1 MDSRRRYTNYSFQ
14 ILKREN
20 SNNNDNNELQNQ
32 NINDIVY
39 SIIPLNIYIMW
50 HDNILPNFLKNNI
63 ISLKK
68 DNPEISICCF
78 NEKMCSE
85 FIKNNF
91 DYRVVK
97 AYNKLKLIKNKCD
110 LWKYCIL
117 YLNGGIY
124 IDIKFLNKKSNLL
137 KLTDKEYWVKTQ
149 KYSRKYSVYDGIISV
164 CKGNIILKK
173 CIDNIVCNVLNDYY
187 DDNYSSITG
196 SLLINKFFDEKMLKN
211 IELKYH
217 KNTIIKNNQPI
228 LYIDKEYNKNTTY
241 SNDKYMW
248 ESCNIYSYPI
258 LKSYYTKE
266 FTNTINKKYYNT
278 EQLMYSGTPTI
289 FKISENNYLIN
300 MRWINYRYCENG
312 SFIIEN
318 SDILLSDN
326 SIFFVD
332 NSLNIIKDEI
342 FLEYDFYNNKKKV
355 NGIEDIRFF
364 NFDNNNYYIAT
375 MFDNERKIQS
385 VTSSI
390 VDIDKIYNAG
400 TYELDE
406 KKINPSMYNLNEI
419 HVREKNWAIFQYKN
433 KLHVV
438 YKWFPLQ
445 IGNIDYTTN
454 ELSINEIKYN
464 VPRYFDNLRG
474 STPGIINNDEI
485 WFVCHKA
492 QHNTKYIKYEHMF
505 VVFDK
510 NMELIKY
517 SELFKLGDKPVEFCT
532 GMIIEEDF
540 NTKKQTIILSYS
552 LQDTQSYISKYYME
566 DIDNGIIWNYF

>member
-1 MDSRRRYTNYSFQ
+1 MSSRRYNNYLFRL
-14 ILKREN
+14 LKKEN
-20 SNNNDNNELQNQ
+20 NNELKNQ

-68 DNPEISICCF
+68 DNPEISISFF

-91 DYRVVK
+91 DDTVIK

-124 IDIKFLNKKSNLL
+124 VDIKFLNKKSDLL

-187 DDNYSSITG
+187 DDNYSSVTG

-211 IELKYH
+211 IELKYD
-217 KNTIIKNNQPI
+217 KDTITRNNQPV
-228 LYIDKEYNKNTTY
+228 LYIDKEYHKNITY

-248 ESCNIYSYPI
+248 ETCNIYSYPI

-266 FTNTINKKYYNT
+266 FTNTINRKYYNT
-278 EQLMYSGTPTI
+278 KQLMYSGTPTI
-289 FKISENNYLIN
+289 FKISENKYLIN

-332 NSLNIIKDEI
+332 KSLNIIKDEI
-342 FLEYDFYNNKKKV
+342 FLEYDFDNNKKKV

-406 KKINPSMYNLNEI
+406 QKINPSMYNLNEI
-419 HVREKNWAIFQYKN
+419 RVREKNWAIFQYKN

-445 IGNIDYTTN
+445 IGNIDYITN

-492 QHNTKYIKYEHMF
+492 QNNTKYVKYKHMF

>member
-50 HDNILPNFLKNNI
+50 HHNILPNFLKNNI

-68 DNPEISICCF
+68 DNPEISICFF

-124 IDIKFLNKKSNLL
+124 IDIKFLNEKSNLL

-241 SNDKYMW
+241 SNDNYMW

-517 SELFKLGDKPVEFCT
+517 SDLFKLGDKPVEFCT